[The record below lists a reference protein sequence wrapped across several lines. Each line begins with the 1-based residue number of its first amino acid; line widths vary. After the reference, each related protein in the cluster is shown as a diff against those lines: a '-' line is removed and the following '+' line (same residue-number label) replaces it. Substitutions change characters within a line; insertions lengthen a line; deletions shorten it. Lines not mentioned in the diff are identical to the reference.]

1 MVTPQTPITPSN
13 PFITSSINPSPS
25 PSASEYD
32 YIITDSD
39 GENIVI
45 NGEDL
50 PNTKVMI
57 HKDRIL
63 KYLLI
68 IIYYKYKYI

>member
-1 MVTPQTPITPSN
+1 MVTPTTPLNSN
-13 PFITSSINPSPS
+13 PLLASSNPPGMS

-50 PNTKVMI
+50 PNTKIMI
-57 HKDRIL
+57 HKEQML
-63 KYLLI
+63 KY
-68 IIYYKYKYI
+68 